1 MDCQKL
7 IETYV
12 SGIKKDLSIE
22 RVENGCVLY
31 TPYLDPSNDI
41 IKVFIEDINDKI
53 RISDISQVDEYLFLH
68 GVDIKPKSVVEWNF
82 KKTLNRL
89 NINSNGSELFVEV
102 SKEDIADGIN
112 RIVNTV
118 ISLDNLT
125 YTSKTRTSVDFQDEV
140 ASWLTDNHVIY
151 EPKVSIEDRLAAPP
165 VVIDFVINRIDKI
178 PVYLG
183 AFHSESKQ
191 YADTLAYK
199 WHSNIIQLRSA
210 NYKFYSSVIL
220 DDAEE
225 NVWDKSYKLFN
236 RYADCVVYWEDRN
249 NILPVLA

>member
-7 IETYV
+7 IETYL

-89 NINSNGSELFVEV
+89 KINSNGSELFVEV
-102 SKEDIADGIN
+102 SKENIADGIN

-140 ASWLTDNHVIY
+140 ASWLTDNHVTY
-151 EPKVSIEDRLAAPP
+151 ESKVSIEDRLAAPP
-165 VVIDFVINRIDKI
+165 VVIDFVINRIDKV

-210 NYKFYSSVIL
+210 NYQFYSSVIL
-220 DDAEE
+220 DDDEE

-236 RYADCVVYWEDRN
+236 KYADCVVYWEDRN
-249 NILPVLA
+249 NILPILA